1 MTTNKKNLKIKRS
14 VVFPIIMLIYLAVMA
29 WLGRDRIAK
38 GEYLYYY
45 GIVGVSLVIILLLFL
60 SLRKKEQL
68 RERREQE
75 QYSTYEEEDKK
86 AEEKEEAK
94 D

>member
-14 VVFPIIMLIYLAVMA
+14 VVFPIIMLIYLAAMA
-29 WLGRDRIAK
+29 WLGRDRIAR

-86 AEEKEEAK
+86 NEEKEEAK